1 MNKKNVRG
9 MPFVFHVSMVLLLL
23 LLLSVHM
30 TGGLLARF
38 TSSYE
43 GSGSARVA
51 RFSFTDHMTAQ
62 AQIVPASLAP
72 GESKTTRIEIQ
83 NDGEVTLQCTVKI
96 DNLTGN
102 LPIADQL
109 LPPIVLASGE
119 SGALDVTIDWPSEEN
134 SAEKYMGKMDA
145 IRITVTVEQLD

>member
-1 MNKKNVRG
+1 
-9 MPFVFHVSMVLLLL
+9 
-23 LLLSVHM
+23 
-30 TGGLLARF
+30 
-38 TSSYE
+38 
-43 GSGSARVA
+43 
-51 RFSFTDHMTAQ
+51 MTAQ
-62 AQIVPASLAP
+62 TQIVPASLAP

-96 DNLTGN
+96 DNLTDN

-119 SGALDVTIDWPSEEN
+119 SGALDVMIDWPSEEN